1 MVYAQWIDKYEG
13 LYKID
18 ILGNVERYYK
28 NGNTKILK
36 NNNDGNGYK
45 KINLYKNGKA
55 TTHRIHRLLA
65 LHFIDNPN
73 QHPFV
78 DHIDIN
84 CQNNNLQNLRWVTI
98 SMNNRNCKNK
108 GKYMKGVTK
117 NKNGKKFMAKIKINK
132 KDVYLGTFNTE
143 LEAHNCYMIEYNKIM
158 NEFS

>member
-36 NNNDGNGYK
+36 
-45 KINLYKNGKA
+45 NLYKNGKA

-117 NKNGKKFMAKIKINK
+117 NKNGKKFMAKIKINR